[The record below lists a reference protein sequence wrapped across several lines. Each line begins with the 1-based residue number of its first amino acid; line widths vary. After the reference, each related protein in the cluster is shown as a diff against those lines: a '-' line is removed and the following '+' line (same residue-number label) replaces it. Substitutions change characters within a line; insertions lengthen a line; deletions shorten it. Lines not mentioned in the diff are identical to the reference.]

1 MFFSQ
6 ICLALKQLKSV
17 QLRAV
22 HTRACLIVD
31 LHCVILARYGKS
43 KKQSRAELESVAKR
57 VRFEDPKTEVQLL
70 TERVCI
76 LEKKILD
83 L

>member
-1 MFFSQ
+1 MS
-6 ICLALKQLKSV
+6 SV
-17 QLRAV
+17 KTAEKCSVESCPYSCTPNRG
-22 HTRACLIVD
+22 
-31 LHCVILARYGKS
+31 LHCIIFARYGKS
-43 KKQSRAELESVAKR
+43 KKRSRAELESLAKR
-57 VRFEDPKTEVQLL
+57 VRFEEPKTEVQLL